1 MAIETKSRF
10 LNLDR
15 QDKLFKSVKIET
27 LDQDTNKTNPDPQLY
42 LQLNGIMDDV
52 INWLMQTLH
61 HLASTPNWTVVDK
74 K

>member
-1 MAIETKSRF
+1 M
-10 LNLDR
+10 
-15 QDKLFKSVKIET
+15 
-27 LDQDTNKTNPDPQLY
+27 NKTNPDPQLY